1 MLKWGEE
8 KVEQFGHLSTYVIQ
22 VKITNPTYIRL
33 HLEEY
38 MCYWFTLL
46 NKWEEGSVSN
56 STLCPSIILIL
67 VASQLFH
74 YKKWNAW
81 MNEMMSFFDPWWV
94 VNYLVK
100 QESSGPP
107 MVLYHSKDK
116 PLAWLPIFFK
126 CRHEVSISKF
136 EKEELFH
143 YGENKAYTYLQDC
156 KEGFS
161 IALKRVFFVVNSTYF
176 LKLSIIIYW
185 LSLHY
190 IL

>member
-1 MLKWGEE
+1 MLNLLKWGEE

-56 STLCPSIILIL
+56 STLCPSIILII

-116 PLAWLPIFFK
+116 PLAWLPIFSN
-126 CRHEVSISKF
+126 VDMKF
-136 EKEELFH
+136 RFRNLKKKSYFITEKTKH
-143 YGENKAYTYLQDC
+143 IPIC
-156 KEGFS
+156 KIVKQGPQ
-161 IALKRVFFVVNSTYF
+161 
-176 LKLSIIIYW
+176 
-185 LSLHY
+185 
-190 IL
+190 